1 MTARAIEA
9 MAGLLAVLL
18 VSSAPAA
25 AEPPML
31 GLPAPPQPAALT
43 TPEAV
48 ALGRKLFLDRRLS
61 GNGTMSCAMCHV
73 PEQGFAQNGL
83 ATSVGSAGRSLR
95 RNAPTLLNVAFHAH
109 LFHDGRETSLEAQAW
124 SPLLAENEMANASA
138 GDVVARV
145 AALPDYA
152 GRFERA
158 FAGAPVSRATI
169 GRALAAYQRSLVAGG
184 SRFDRWW
191 FGGDKS
197 AMSDEERRGFHLF
210 RFRAGCAQCHSVD
223 DDHALFTD
231 QRFHNTGTGH
241 DRAAA
246 LERPVRV
253 ELAPGLVAEVTREA
267 LLRFGEKP
275 ADDLGRMEVTR
286 DPADRW
292 KYRTPSLRNV
302 ALTAPYMHDG
312 SLATLEEVVAFY
324 DRGGGADPDRA
335 DYLFPLGL
343 SDADRRAL
351 VAFLKTLT
359 GSNVGTLANEARN
372 APQ

>member
-1 MTARAIEA
+1 MLAHLSAI
-9 MAGLLAVLL
+9 LL
-18 VSSAPAA
+18 VVSAAAA
-25 AEPPML
+25 AEPPMA
-31 GLPAPPQPAALT
+31 GLPSVPQPVANPT
-43 TPEAV
+43 SPEKI

-83 ATSVGSAGRSLR
+83 AMSVGSAGRSLR
-95 RNAPTLLNVAFHAH
+95 RNAPTLLNVAFYTH

-124 SPLLAENEMANASA
+124 SPLLAENEMANGSA
-138 GDVVARV
+138 DAVVARI
-145 AALPDYA
+145 AALPDYV

-158 FAGAPVSRATI
+158 FAGAPASRAAI
-169 GRALAAYQRSLVAGG
+169 GRALAAYQRSLVAGQ

-191 FGGDKS
+191 FGGDNS
-197 AMSDEERRGFHLF
+197 AMSDEEQRGFHLF
-210 RFRAGCAQCHSVD
+210 RFRAGCTQCHSVD

-246 LERPVRV
+246 RERPVRV
-253 ELAPGLVAEVTREA
+253 ELAPGLVAEVTRDA
-267 LLRFGEKP
+267 LARFGEKP

-312 SLATLEEVVAFY
+312 SLATLGDVVAFY
-324 DRGGGADPDRA
+324 DRGGGGDPDKA

-359 GSNVGTLANEARN
+359 GSNVEKLVEEARN